1 MTVLEQIS
9 FVTTPVRVGQV
20 TLRTADEETRMAFR
34 SMDADDQPV
43 DVLTQSRA
51 RHVRREEI
59 VAVRENTAER
69 LRVTF
74 IEDVN
79 SVETNGDTERTVGPL
94 AGRTF
99 EVERKSDQAVIAV
112 FEANGAP
119 ARFGVAAQVA
129 GQYRQFGRTRPQRP
143 EVPVGPQKV
152 GQTSRELAEALIAG
166 VARGATITSVESAVA
181 TLVEITSGP
190 DDALHGLYSIE
201 IKVTG
206 ASGGSKVTMNL
217 AGTLILRNFDGA
229 MLEVRLKG
237 SVASTPDAGPDGQ
250 VDVKMP
256 SGAGEFK
263 LTQTMV
269 YAQA

>member
-1 MTVLEQIS
+1 MTVPEQIS

-34 SMDADDQPV
+34 SMDADNQPV
-43 DVLTQSRA
+43 NVLTQSRA
-51 RHVRREEI
+51 RYVRREEV
-59 VAVRENTAER
+59 VAVRDNTAER

-79 SVETNGDTERTVGPL
+79 TVDTNGDVERIVGPL
-94 AGRTF
+94 AGHTF
-99 EVERKSDQAVIAV
+99 EVERKSDQAAIGV
-112 FEANGAP
+112 FEASGAP

-129 GQYRQFGRTRPQRP
+129 GQYRQFGRSGSGKP

-152 GQTSRELAEALIAG
+152 GQSSRELVEALVAG
-166 VARGATITSVESAVA
+166 VSRGATITAVESAGA
-181 TLVEITSGP
+181 TLTEITAGP
-190 DDALHGLYSIE
+190 NDALHGLYSVE

-217 AGTLILRNFDGA
+217 SGTLILRNFDGA
-229 MLEVRLKG
+229 ILEVRLGG

-250 VDVKMP
+250 VDLKVP
-256 SGAGEFK
+256 AGAGEFK